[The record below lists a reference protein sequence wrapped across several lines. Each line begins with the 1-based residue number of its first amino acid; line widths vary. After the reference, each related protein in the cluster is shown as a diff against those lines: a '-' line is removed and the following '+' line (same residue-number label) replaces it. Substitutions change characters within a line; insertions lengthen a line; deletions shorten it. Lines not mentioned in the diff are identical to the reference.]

1 MANSN
6 LEGFT
11 ADISKSFLGPNWL
24 SEIRNEAYSQLDH
37 VEAPNTEEEVWRY
50 SRVNELN
57 LGELTPSSN
66 RPENLTV
73 LPIDRH

>member
-11 ADISKSFLGPNWL
+11 ADISESFSGPNWL

-57 LGELTPSSN
+57 LSCLLYTSPSP
-66 RPENLTV
+66 R
-73 LPIDRH
+73 D